1 MRGAAHLF
9 GVSLGATQNE
19 RLIRVRYST
28 FPPPP
33 FSFQYNTTACV
44 CLVRM
49 KVFLRANEEAVRV
62 FTVAQALKKRAVFKR
77 DAPKQQCPRLSR
89 HRSENRRH

>member
-1 MRGAAHLF
+1 MRGAVHLF

-19 RLIRVRYST
+19 RLIRVRYRT
-28 FPPPP
+28 FPPP
-33 FSFQYNTTACV
+33 FLFQYNTTACV

-49 KVFLRANEEAVRV
+49 KVFLRANEGAVRV
-62 FTVAQALKKRAVFKR
+62 FTKAQALKKRAVFKR